1 MAGDLHAEPGVGRE
15 HSAWPGEEEARPKRP
30 LSEVLPRLL
39 PGRSNEAQP
48 EEPAASEPAAAEPAP
63 APRKQQS
70 TTRAPE
76 PEPDPEPQLTR
87 KELEAAGRW
96 WNEIGDPAV
105 AAFSRCLQEHVVDE
119 VTSGSRSSYPDF
131 VTSAMNSRCTGEFA
145 AMARVI
151 LDRHGEDEFAR
162 IARKLIATRFVP
174 AVKQV
179 VEGGPSAI
187 PPEDDRPALMA
198 DMRRSKEA
206 MLGCLEDE
214 SDRMAAASAAAP
226 ERVADRV
233 IAACRTP
240 AEAFFGKLEQLY
252 PGAADGD
259 VGKQPGAI
267 LEASYRPAIIQRI
280 STVRG
285 SLEGGAVGS
294 GGSGKA
300 DAEIVIHKIP
310 QAATTQSISPAGERA
325 PGSPAQ
331 ASSQP

>member
-1 MAGDLHAEPGVGRE
+1 MAGDLHAEAGVGRE
-15 HSAWPGEEEARPKRP
+15 RSAWPGEEETRPKTP
-30 LSEVLPRLL
+30 LSEWLPSVL

-48 EEPAASEPAAAEPAP
+48 EDPADSEPAAAEPAP
-63 APRKQQS
+63 APRKQKS

-87 KELEAAGRW
+87 KELEAVGRW
-96 WNEIGDPAV
+96 WNEVGDPAV

-119 VTSGSRSSYPDF
+119 VTSGSQSSYPDF
-131 VTSAMNSRCTGEFA
+131 VTSAMNTRCTGEFA

-151 LDRHGEDEFAR
+151 LDRHGEDDFAR
-162 IARKLIATRFVP
+162 IARKLIATKFVP

-187 PPEDDRPALMA
+187 PPEDDKPALMA

-214 SDRMAAASAAAP
+214 TDRMAVASAAAP

-233 IAACRTP
+233 IAACQAA
-240 AEAFFGKLEQLY
+240 AEAFFGKLGQLY
-252 PGAADGD
+252 PGAAGGD
-259 VGKQPGAI
+259 AGEQPAAI
-267 LEASYRPAIIQRI
+267 LDASYRPAIIQRI
-280 STVRG
+280 STVRA
-285 SLEGGAVGS
+285 SLEGDAEES

-300 DAEIVIHKIP
+300 DAEIVIHKLP
-310 QAATTQSISPAGERA
+310 QSATTQSISPAGERA
-325 PGSPAQ
+325 PGSPAR
-331 ASSQP
+331 ASSRP